1 MTQLRLLS
9 EICKVETHPAYDVSR
24 KTPNSYR
31 ISMSLFATLALT
43 TSLMKPHIMILG
55 TYHMG
60 NPGLDLANVKA
71 DDVLVPKR
79 QAEIAEVIK
88 VLKKFK
94 PTKIAIEAPLNS
106 VSIQQQYQD
115 YRVGKFELRRNE
127 SDQFGFRLAKEMGHA
142 KIYPVDVKGEFPFD
156 RVVALAAQT
165 GKQADID
172 VAMKQMQGEVAK
184 IDRSLQ
190 TGTILNTLRMMNAK
204 SAVESGQ
211 GLYMKLAKFA
221 TLDNFAGPDLLAEW
235 YKRNIRISTNIHALV
250 DTPNERIL
258 VIYGAGHLYWLQ
270 RNVLDSPDLILDRF
284 Y

>member
-1 MTQLRLLS
+1 
-9 EICKVETHPAYDVSR
+9 
-24 KTPNSYR
+24 
-31 ISMSLFATLALT
+31 MSLFATLALT

-106 VSIQQQYQD
+106 ESVQQQYQD

-127 SDQFGFRLAKEMGHA
+127 SDQLGFRLAKELGHA

-184 IDRSLQ
+184 IDRSLK
-190 TGTILNTLRMMNAK
+190 TGTILDTLRMMNKK
-204 SAVESGQ
+204 SEVEGGQ
-211 GLYMKLAKFA
+211 GLYMSLSKFA
-221 TLDNFAGPDLLAEW
+221 TSDNYAGPDLLAEW

-270 RNVLDSPDLILDRF
+270 RNVLDSPDLILDGF
-284 Y
+284 L